1 MVIREKFDI
10 KEVKFNFE
18 NCDSLKIDYKFI
30 KNLSFK
36 GITLNYYDSK
46 TKYVDYVNIK
56 IDKKILNKEFKQF
69 NINEYATN
77 VLNRLNFCDI
87 ISIEIIY
94 NSLVF
99 KTNKCFNMETN
110 KKIHFIPKWCEN
122 DWEINHF
129 QYNTIDNNGD
139 LIIEIKKAEN

>member
-87 ISIEIIY
+87 ISVEIIY

-99 KTNKCFNMETN
+99 KTNKCFNMGTN
-110 KKIHFIPKWCEN
+110 KKIHFIPKWREK
-122 DWEINHF
+122 DWQTNHF
-129 QYNTIDNNGD
+129 QNNTIDNNGD